1 MSLNLGNIVFKP
13 NSLAGSSLLG
23 TDLSYSSILSSF
35 SRNTIRSQLDTSF
48 SNALFNDETKFPL
61 SLRDSENPPESK
73 VTATCKD
80 IDYIWNGTR
89 WFPETQNNGEPNNQ
103 GSSENQGS
111 GNSGGG
117 GSNNP
122 LRRN

>member
-1 MSLNLGNIVFKP
+1 MVIT
-13 NSLAGSSLLG
+13 
-23 TDLSYSSILSSF
+23 TDLEAEDEEDESEDESTNEN
-35 SRNTIRSQLDTSF
+35 NTNED
-48 SNALFNDETKFPL
+48 NDLPPQINISDCFIVQNN
-61 SLRDSENPPESK
+61 LRPGSEGGPPESK